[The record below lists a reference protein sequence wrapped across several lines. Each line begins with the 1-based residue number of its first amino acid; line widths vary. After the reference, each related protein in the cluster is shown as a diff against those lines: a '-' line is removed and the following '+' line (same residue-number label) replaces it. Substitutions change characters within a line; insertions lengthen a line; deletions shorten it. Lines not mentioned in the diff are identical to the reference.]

1 MPKAHDEQKAKRR
14 RPNKNSRQGEDH
26 YNLQDV
32 LLGYKRAET
41 MNFAINDIRSDLWL
55 WIIFPILSYVGYL
68 LLKWAVNTF
77 FSWDD

>member
-1 MPKAHDEQKAKRR
+1 MGDKE
-14 RPNKNSRQGEDH
+14 
-26 YNLQDV
+26 
-32 LLGYKRAET
+32 AET
-41 MNFAINDIRSDLWL
+41 MDFAINDIRSDLWL